1 MVTIKASKD
10 LRPISDLKSSGAD
23 IVRQVNQTGRP
34 IVLTR
39 HGRGV
44 AVVLSLEEYEFLSER
59 VENLEL
65 QRAVDEA
72 EREIADGQWVRHA
85 EVKTKIE
92 RWANGEEA

>member
-10 LRPISDLKSSGAD
+10 LRPVSDLKSAGAE
-23 IVRQVNQTGRP
+23 IVRQVGRTGRP

-59 VENLEL
+59 VEKLEL

-72 EREIADGQWVRHA
+72 EKEVAEGRWVSHDEMKA
-85 EVKTKIE
+85 KIV
-92 RWANGEEA
+92 RWANGEEV

>member
-1 MVTIKASKD
+1 VTIKPSKD
-10 LRPISDLKSSGAD
+10 LRPISDLKSGGAE

-34 IVLTR
+34 VVLTR

-65 QRAVDEA
+65 QRAVEEA
-72 EREIADGQWVRHA
+72 EREIAAGNWVRN
-85 EVKTKIE
+85 EDVKSKIE
-92 RWANGEEA
+92 QWSNAEQA

>member
-10 LRPISDLKSSGAD
+10 LRPISDLKSGGAE

-34 IVLTR
+34 VVLTR

-72 EREIADGQWVRHA
+72 EREIAAGHWVGND
-85 EVKTKIE
+85 EVKAKIE
-92 RWANGEEA
+92 RWANVEET